1 MFRNTS
7 ARDTLQSQSTG
18 SLAPRNDTHS
28 SNDPTY
34 YDVLKCTNEFSTP
47 SMFFS
52 RALKPAH
59 SNNRQFPWA
68 SRSALTGV
76 GAEPVGNKH
85 RLRRSVAVDSE
96 VRTESAASSSVFSV
110 RAESELPPSVFRLPS
125 SRPNVD
131 NAREPWALRGMTSGG
146 RALRKASQA
155 PLSRFDRK
163 VTLV

>member
-7 ARDTLQSQSTG
+7 ARDTLQSQQSG
-18 SLAPRNDTHS
+18 SLANRNDTHS
-28 SNDPTY
+28 SDPTY

-52 RALKPAH
+52 RSLKPAH
-59 SNNRQFPWA
+59 SNNKQFPWA
-68 SRSALTGV
+68 SRSAIPGV
-76 GAEPVGNKH
+76 GVEPVGNKH
-85 RLRRSVAVDSE
+85 KLRRSVATDSGDM
-96 VRTESAASSSVFSV
+96 RSESGASSSVFST

-125 SRPNVD
+125 SKPAD
-131 NAREPWALRGMTSGG
+131 SAEPWALRGMTSGG